1 MNKVLLK
8 LMVALGVVTM
18 VGCSSIETAEDI
30 QKADCYFPDMPSKE
44 APKWI
49 CEVTPQGYEII
60 GVGYAKKSV
69 AGSGI
74 MREIALNNAQQ
85 RLASQLE
92 NNIKSKFD
100 AVTRQ
105 SSTTTKTVSDEH
117 VSEMVEIT
125 INNVVSTVIRD
136 ARVMTTLT
144 SPTGGM
150 YTLVA
155 MTNDAYQSNM
165 AAAIEKARNDQ
176 VWSKLD
182 SEEAQEAMKQALASL
197 EG

>member
-8 LMVALGVVTM
+8 LMVGLGVLTV

-30 QKADCYFPDMPSKE
+30 QKADCYFPDAPSKE
-44 APKWI
+44 APKWV
-49 CEVTPQGYEII
+49 CEVTPKGYEII

-85 RLASQLE
+85 RLASQME

-100 AVTRQ
+100 AVTQ
-105 SSTTTKTVSDEH
+105 QTTTTSKTVSDEQ

-155 MTNDAYQSNM
+155 MTTDAYQANM
-165 AAAIEKARNDQ
+165 AAAIEKARNEAI
-176 VWSKLD
+176 WNKLE
-182 SEEAQEAMKQALASL
+182 SAEAQETMKKALDSL